1 MNNLGRGSENNNN
14 DKDKILTRETV
25 GIVLE
30 LFSLLTFIIMV
41 TRGIIFGGVGLA
53 ISSFLLGAFGYC
65 TYALLASLVY
75 LGFVLITGKKLA
87 VSGKTVG
94 LCALLFIFLV
104 CLVHTITAQAAGI
117 EYGSYG
123 EYLSACYRAG
133 AGGQEG
139 SEYAFSTAGGVI
151 FGLVV
156 YPVVKLTTAI
166 GGYIIF

>member
-1 MNNLGRGSENNNN
+1 
-14 DKDKILTRETV
+14 
-25 GIVLE
+25 
-30 LFSLLTFIIMV
+30 
-41 TRGIIFGGVGLA
+41 RGIIFGGVGLA

-156 YPVVKLTTAI
+156 YP
-166 GGYIIF
+166 